1 MRFGKKVLFDGVS
14 VKFTPGNR
22 YGLIGANGVG
32 KSTFMKILA
41 GQLEPS
47 EGEVALDK
55 DCTLGYLKQDHYQ
68 YDKETVEN
76 TVYQGNEK
84 LWALYTK
91 REELYDKSDAGEIT
105 DEEADYLY
113 GDLEAEFGDAGG
125 YTMEADAA
133 KLLDGLGLPA
143 DSFKEE
149 MSQLT
154 GGLKLR
160 VLLAQVLFAKPDV
173 LLLDEPTN
181 HLDMETIDWLSTFL
195 TRYEGVVIVI
205 SHDRHFLNSVTNQVA
220 DLDYGEL
227 RLFAGN
233 YDDFMMANEIALEQQ
248 RKDNAKKEKR
258 ASELKDFISRFG
270 ANASKAKQA
279 TARKKELDNL
289 GIEKIKPSSRVSPYI
304 RFESPFALGEKVIEL
319 SGVSKSYDDE
329 EVLKDVSLSIG
340 KDERIAILG
349 PNGIGK
355 TTLVKI
361 MIDKLQ
367 ADSGSAV
374 LGDTVKV
381 SYFPQ
386 DSADVLEDDLAAI
399 DWLAKFAPEEGMTE
413 TELRSAMG
421 RMLFSGE
428 AVHKKVG
435 VLSGGER
442 ARLITAAMLLEGGNV
457 IVLDEPTNHLDLEAI
472 EALNYALTLV
482 TTPVIF
488 VSHDREFVN
497 SLATRIIDIHGPNE
511 VTDYPG
517 NMEEYESWKARNKK

>member
-1 MRFGKKVLFDGVS
+1 M
-14 VKFTPGNR
+14 
-22 YGLIGANGVG
+22 
-32 KSTFMKILA
+32 
-41 GQLEPS
+41 
-47 EGEVALDK
+47 
-55 DCTLGYLKQDHYQ
+55 
-68 YDKETVEN
+68 
-76 TVYQGNEK
+76 
-84 LWALYTK
+84 
-91 REELYDKSDAGEIT
+91 
-105 DEEADYLY
+105 
-113 GDLEAEFGDAGG
+113 
-125 YTMEADAA
+125 
-133 KLLDGLGLPA
+133 
-143 DSFKEE
+143 
-149 MSQLT
+149 
-154 GGLKLR
+154 
-160 VLLAQVLFAKPDV
+160 
-173 LLLDEPTN
+173 
-181 HLDMETIDWLSTFL
+181 
-195 TRYEGVVIVI
+195 
-205 SHDRHFLNSVTNQVA
+205 A

-472 EALNYALTLV
+472 EALNNALTLV